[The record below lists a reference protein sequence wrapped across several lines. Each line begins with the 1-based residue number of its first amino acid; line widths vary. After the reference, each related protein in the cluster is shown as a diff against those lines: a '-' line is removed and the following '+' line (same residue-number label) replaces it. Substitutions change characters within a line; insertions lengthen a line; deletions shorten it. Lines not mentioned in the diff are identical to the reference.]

1 MISGWSKESSG
12 GTGSE
17 RRGGTCLATSGR
29 GRRCVN
35 DTAATEGDGTWNRLH
50 AALLADADATGP
62 IDRNASAD
70 STVNRVHQHA
80 TKLPCAAGDTGGPV
94 HGTLSP
100 ARTPQTPRQQ
110 GRPARRLHEPAG
122 CDTSRASDMS
132 DCIEIPC
139 FNRGAAELVIRA
151 ITRKYV
157 ASGRT
162 SYALNLAYR
171 WFNS

>member
-1 MISGWSKESSG
+1 MFPILMNHLSVVRPRQGRPRSRPECI
-12 GTGSE
+12 
-17 RRGGTCLATSGR
+17 RGGEAYSSRTIRQHLRSR
-29 GRRCVN
+29 GIIAV
-35 DTAATEGDGTWNRLH
+35 
-50 AALLADADATGP
+50 
-62 IDRNASAD
+62 I
-70 STVNRVHQHA
+70 
-80 TKLPCAAGDTGGPV
+80 

-100 ARTPQTPRQQ
+100 ARTPHTPRQQ

-122 CDTSRASDMS
+122 CDTSGASDMS
-132 DCIEIPC
+132 NCIKIPC

-171 WFNS
+171 SFNS